1 MNLVI
6 EPTGEIGNVIS
17 SRESVLM
24 WPSCWPLAHAFMRRG
39 ERAHTKGPVG
49 RCNNNSRR
57 SEGLHSGSGLERG
70 HAAFTS
76 NTFNEICSTFRDGPE
91 SGRVMRFASHRPC
104 NASMNFTHGQGQSRA
119 QGLLSRLL
127 MVGIIL
133 ARRRKRA

>member
-57 SEGLHSGSGLERG
+57 SEGLHSVAVGWSEVTQPLPLK
-70 HAAFTS
+70 HLT
-76 NTFNEICSTFRDGPE
+76 
-91 SGRVMRFASHRPC
+91 RFAVHSE
-104 NASMNFTHGQGQSRA
+104 MGQKVDVLCVS
-119 QGLLSRLL
+119 
-127 MVGIIL
+127 L
-133 ARRRKRA
+133 AIDHAMQA